1 METTVISNLIGIWS
15 LKKYVVEIQSTG
27 QKNYPMGMNPKGYA
41 AFFETGKVLVTLTAE
56 RRMPAQNDSECAS
69 LMKTL
74 VAYAGSYRV
83 EGEEWVTTVDVAW
96 NPEWVG
102 TEQRRFFV
110 ISGDDMNVTT
120 AWRVMPNWQDMGMQR
135 SILTFTRVG
144 G

>member
-1 METTVISNLIGIWS
+1 METTVMNNLIGIWS
-15 LKKYVVEIQSTG
+15 LQKYLVEIQSTG
-27 QKNYPMGMNPKGYA
+27 QKNYPMGMNPTGYA
-41 AFFETGKVLVTLTAE
+41 AFFDTGKVMVTLTGE
-56 RRMPAQNDSECAS
+56 TRMPAQNDSECAS

-83 EGEEWVTTVDVAW
+83 EGEEWVTTVEVAW

-110 ISGDDMNVTT
+110 ISGDNINVTT

-135 SILTFTRVG
+135 SILTFTRVRG
-144 G
+144 